1 MIEVVYKEQKQEAN
15 AGENIFHVPRNIRQ
29 IGLAG
34 GNVRIYI
41 EDYVYTFLGRLAD
54 QKSHSKEVCGIA
66 VFTGETK
73 WDSGIT
79 YIFIRGALI
88 VEDMEVTAEH
98 IEFSEK
104 IWEKIQ
110 ENQIKYFPDQEVT
123 GWFFSR
129 PQMYLE
135 AGELLT
141 QVHLRHF
148 GGEKVLMLMEPTE
161 REDAFFLYENG
172 AMAKQRGYYIYY
184 EKNPQMQ
191 EYMIEKKQEL
201 TREETEKV
209 EDEAVISFRKI
220 IRNKKVEKTGKTGKT
235 EEEPQKEM
243 EHTSVFSYAA
253 TACLIFA
260 LLAVGNGFYR
270 NYKKIQDRSI
280 ESSAN
285 VISDKSTKTIG
296 SAQTDGGT
304 QIDESVQTV
313 ENAQVDE
320 SAENGESKIQNT
332 AGVFAEEDA
341 EYDKSE
347 KNEDESN
354 KNDNNERIESI
365 QEIDTNAQ
373 NNLENS
379 AVQETTE
386 QEENETTE
394 AQQKGTE
401 QTEEETAV
409 QETDSIDGFP
419 QEADARKEKKS
430 ESVSSDGVYE
440 TYVIKPG
447 DTLYQIS
454 ISHYGNM
461 DEISEICRLN
471 NLTENQV
478 IYPGETIIL
487 P

>member
-235 EEEPQKEM
+235 EEEPQKEL

-280 ESSAN
+280 ESSAT

-332 AGVFAEEDA
+332 AVVFSEEDA

-373 NNLENS
+373 NNSENS

-440 TYVIKPG
+440 TYVMKPG

>member
-209 EDEAVISFRKI
+209 EDEAVIYFRKI

-280 ESSAN
+280 ESSAT

-332 AGVFAEEDA
+332 AGVFSEEDA

-373 NNLENS
+373 NNSENS

>member
-1 MIEVVYKEQKQEAN
+1 MIEVVYKEEKQEAN

-54 QKSHSKEVCGIA
+54 QKSHSKEVCGVA

-88 VEDMEVTAEH
+88 AEDMEVTAEH

-253 TACLIFA
+253 TACLILA

-280 ESSAN
+280 ESSAT

-313 ENAQVDE
+313 ENTQVDE

-332 AGVFAEEDA
+332 AGVFSKEDA

-365 QEIDTNAQ
+365 QEIDTNTQ
-373 NNLENS
+373 NNSENS

>member
-280 ESSAN
+280 ESSAT

-332 AGVFAEEDA
+332 AVVFSEEDA

-373 NNLENS
+373 NNSENS

>member
-253 TACLIFA
+253 TACLILA

-280 ESSAN
+280 ESSAT

-332 AGVFAEEDA
+332 AGVFSEEDA

-373 NNLENS
+373 NNSENS

>member
-1 MIEVVYKEQKQEAN
+1 MIEVVYKEEKQEAN

-54 QKSHSKEVCGIA
+54 QKSHSKEVCGVA

-88 VEDMEVTAEH
+88 AEDLEVTAEH

-253 TACLIFA
+253 TACLILA

-280 ESSAN
+280 ESSAT

-313 ENAQVDE
+313 ENTQVDE
-320 SAENGESKIQNT
+320 STENGESKIQNT
-332 AGVFAEEDA
+332 AGVFSKEDV

-365 QEIDTNAQ
+365 QEIDTNTQ
-373 NNLENS
+373 NNTENS

>member
-88 VEDMEVTAEH
+88 AEDMEVTAEH

-253 TACLIFA
+253 TACLILA

-280 ESSAN
+280 ESSAT

-296 SAQTDGGT
+296 SAQTDGST

-332 AGVFAEEDA
+332 AGVFSKEDA

-373 NNLENS
+373 NNSENL

>member
-280 ESSAN
+280 ESSAT

-332 AGVFAEEDA
+332 AGVFSEEDA

-365 QEIDTNAQ
+365 QEIDTNEQ
-373 NNLENS
+373 NNSENS

>member
-280 ESSAN
+280 ESSAT

-332 AGVFAEEDA
+332 AGVFSEEDA

-373 NNLENS
+373 NNSENS

>member
-88 VEDMEVTAEH
+88 VEDMEVIAEH

-280 ESSAN
+280 ESSAT

-332 AGVFAEEDA
+332 AGVFSEEDA

-373 NNLENS
+373 NNSENS

>member
-280 ESSAN
+280 ESSAT

-332 AGVFAEEDA
+332 AGVFSEEDA

-373 NNLENS
+373 NNSENS
-379 AVQETTE
+379 AAQETTE